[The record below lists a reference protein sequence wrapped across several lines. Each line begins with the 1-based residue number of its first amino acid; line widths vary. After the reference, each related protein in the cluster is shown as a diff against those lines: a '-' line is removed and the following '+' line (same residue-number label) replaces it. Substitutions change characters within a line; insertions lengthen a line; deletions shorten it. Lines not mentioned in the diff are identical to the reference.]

1 MKEIDAIVDNAI
13 RSKALPGCQIV
24 VAIDGKVIHQ
34 KSYGTTMYEKGDSIA
49 NDHLY
54 DIASITKIASSTMS
68 LMKLKSEGKFDE
80 TATLGTLVPEIVEG
94 TDYAKLK
101 ASDML
106 THQAGLTPWIPFY
119 KSTLKDGELKTDIYS
134 TTKKEGFSV
143 PVADGLWIKDDYGK
157 VMMKTIL
164 ETPLSG
170 EKKYEYSDLGYY
182 FFKAYIEKTTGKN
195 AG

>member
-1 MKEIDAIVDNAI
+1 MAEIDAIVDNAI
-13 RSKALPGCQIV
+13 RSKALPGCQVV

-34 KSYGTTMYEKGDSIA
+34 KSYGTTMYEKGDSIT

-80 TATLGTLVPEIVEG
+80 TATLGELVPEIVGE
-94 TDYAKLK
+94 TPYA
-101 ASDML
+101 
-106 THQAGLTPWIPFY
+106 
-119 KSTLKDGELKTDIYS
+119 
-134 TTKKEGFSV
+134 
-143 PVADGLWIKDDYGK
+143 K

-170 EKKYEYSDLGYY
+170 
-182 FFKAYIEKTTGKN
+182 
-195 AG
+195 